1 MKYLV
6 ALVSLS
12 AGIIGGSILLS
23 SSSTTGDETSS
34 QCPVVKA
41 VAGSCCG
48 GGAVSEVA
56 DKTDAQDS
64 ACCAGKECHK
74 GESCPASASQGEA
87 GVPAQLTALEG
98 EAKSKK
104 GPKIECPVMGGE
116 AKKEV
121 STEYCGG
128 KVFFCCPDCIEEF
141 KKHQDKY
148 VAKANQQ
155 LVLAKQY
162 VQKACPLTGRPV
174 SADQKAE
181 IGGVVVH
188 FCCQGCAGKIEKMAD
203 AECFNAVFG
212 NAGFEKGF
220 EPRKKEEKKQG

>member
-1 MKYLV
+1 MRYLI

-12 AGIIGGSILLS
+12 AGIIGGSILFS
-23 SSSTTGDETSS
+23 SSSTTGDETSG

-41 VAGSCCG
+41 VVGGCCG
-48 GGAVSEVA
+48 GGAASEVA
-56 DKTDAQDS
+56 DKSDGENP
-64 ACCAGKECHK
+64 ACCAGKTCEK
-74 GESCPASASQGEA
+74 GECSAASAGQEEA

-98 EAKSKK
+98 SPKSKK

-121 STEYCGG
+121 FTEYRGG
-128 KVFFCCPDCIEEF
+128 KIFFCCPDCVDEF

-148 VAKANQQ
+148 AAKANQQ
-155 LVLAKQY
+155 LVLTKQY

-174 SADQKAE
+174 STEQKEE

-188 FCCQGCAGKIEKMAD
+188 FCCKGCAGKIGKMAD
-203 AECFNAVFG
+203 AERFNAVFG